1 MNIGFA
7 LERKID
13 CIDVTKNRQNSI
25 FITNW
30 GQLSKRKYETV
41 SLESAILFLG

>member
-7 LERKID
+7 LKRKID
-13 CIDVTKNRQNSI
+13 CLDVTKNSI

-30 GQLSKRKYETV
+30 GQLSKQKYETV